1 MLTYAGQLGLPVAQ
15 MLKNLHAMWE
25 TWVQFLGPEDPLE
38 MGMATH
44 PNILARRI
52 PWTEGMG
59 KLLSLNVLVYKMVIT
74 PSSQVYSLDTNTPL
88 LLLQAL
94 GWRWDLR
101 RESEAPRCLP
111 SPDRSYI
118 PRIACPPFFL
128 EPLGLFTQR
137 RSCYWARSIVQVTWW
152 AQPFLGCSAFICKG
166 GILRLSERKS
176 NCFRKNN
183 SKVTTSH

>member
-1 MLTYAGQLGLPVAQ
+1 MV
-15 MLKNLHAMWE
+15 KNLHPGWE
-25 TWVQFLGPEDPLE
+25 TRVQSLGQEDPLE
-38 MGMATH
+38 MGMSTH
-44 PNILARRI
+44 PNILAWRI

-59 KLLSLNVLVYKMVIT
+59 KLLSLNVLVYKMVIIT

-118 PRIACPPFFL
+118 PRIACLPCFL
-128 EPLGLFTQR
+128 EPLGLFNQR

-152 AQPFLGCSAFICKG
+152 AQPLLDCSAFIC
-166 GILRLSERKS
+166 
-176 NCFRKNN
+176 
-183 SKVTTSH
+183 